1 MDISGSDRVVHCRVE
16 APTTFEVSTSGTL
29 KMAGV
34 NEPAINADLYDVN
47 TDHFGSASEITIQ
60 IADVPPLLE
69 LIRSRIC
76 NAVEDFE
83 QDLQDVCEGD
93 DDLPD
98 NDFDERMSELEVLR
112 EIAEDEAEGWS
123 TWLER
128 LDTPE
133 LAELVA
139 EIRAWL
145 QKPIDWCMQDDS
157 PTDRG
162 PQGVALHYF
171 EDLDEDVLEALGIRL
186 VSVSYTHLDVYKR
199 QCLAS

>member
-1 MDISGSDRVVHCRVE
+1 MCIRDS
-16 APTTFEVSTSGTL
+16 
-29 KMAGV
+29 
-34 NEPAINADLYDVN
+34 VN

-186 VSVSYTHLDVYKR
+186 VYGDSPGSSYYAAELERDIGTANQVALAAGLNLRFVHEID
-199 QCLAS
+199 CLLYTSRCV